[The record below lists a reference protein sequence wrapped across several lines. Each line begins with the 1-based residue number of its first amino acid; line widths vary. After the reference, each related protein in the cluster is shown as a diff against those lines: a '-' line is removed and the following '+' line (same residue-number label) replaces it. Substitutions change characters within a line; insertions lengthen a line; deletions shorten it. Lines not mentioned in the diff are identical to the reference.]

1 MWIWNHPNWPNYSY
15 DASDFSER
23 VDAFYR
29 SAERI
34 AGQVEALSSSNQEN
48 AVVDLMLSEAIT
60 TSAIEGE
67 NLDRDSV
74 RSSLL
79 NLVGREIVSAGSDD
93 KAAGA
98 AAQIVDVRRNWDQ
111 PLSHE
116 MLGRWQSMVV
126 VEQFTSN
133 VMRGAYRNSPE
144 PMQIISG
151 RYIGQPHTVH
161 YEAPPTSKVPAEME
175 RFLDWYNSTSPVTG
189 DNEDLPGPVRAAVAH
204 VWFEN
209 IHPFDDGNG
218 RVGRAI
224 SDHALSQSLGRPTLA
239 CLATAIND
247 DRNSYYSEL
256 KKVGKGE
263 INLSSFLDY
272 FTQAVNRAQ
281 EIAKAEVAFVLDK
294 TRFYDS
300 YGDKLNERQGKV
312 IARIFKEGRTVFKGG
327 LSAKNYVSIA
337 KCSPATATRD
347 LVELRDFGAMVSHG
361 QGRSTRYV
369 IAFPEPQQAAF
380 LTRGSTQGVKTY
392 GIEPCP

>member
-23 VDAFYR
+23 VETFYR

-67 NLDRDSV
+67 KLDRDSV

-79 NLVGREIVSAGSDD
+79 NLIGRVTANTGSDD

-98 AAQIVDVRRNWDQ
+98 AALIVDVRQHWDQ
-111 PLSHE
+111 PLTHE

-126 VEQFTSN
+126 VEQFISN
-133 VMRGAYRNSPE
+133 VTRGAYRNSPE

-161 YEAPPTSKVPAEME
+161 YEAPPAEEVPAEME

-189 DNEDLPGPVRAAVAH
+189 KKEKLPGPIRAAVAH

-239 CLATAIND
+239 CLATAINN

-256 KKVGKGE
+256 EKIGKGE
-263 INLSSFLDY
+263 INLNSFLDY
-272 FTQAVNRAQ
+272 FTKAVNLAQ
-281 EIAKAEVAFVLDK
+281 EITKAEIAFVLDK
-294 TRFYDS
+294 TRFFDCH
-300 YGDKLNERQGKV
+300 GNKMNERQNKV
-312 IARIFKEGRTVFKGG
+312 IARIFEEGRAGFKGG

-347 LVELRDFGAMVSHG
+347 LAELRDMGALVSHG
-361 QGRSTRYV
+361 QGRSTRYD
-369 IAFPEPQQAAF
+369 ISYPERRQTAAW
-380 LTRGSTQGVKTY
+380 LALH
-392 GIEPCP
+392 P

>member
-15 DASDFSER
+15 DASDFTER
-23 VDAFYR
+23 VEVFYR
-29 SAERI
+29 TAERI

-79 NLVGREIVSAGSDD
+79 NLIGHKAVSPGSDD

-98 AAQIVDVRRNWDQ
+98 AALIVDVRQNWDQ

-116 MLGRWQSMVV
+116 TLGRWQSMVV

-151 RYIGQPHTVH
+151 RYIGQPYTVH
-161 YEAPPTSKVPAEME
+161 YEAPPAGEVPAEME
-175 RFLDWYNSTSPVTG
+175 RFLDWYNSTSPVNG
-189 DNEDLPGPVRAAVAH
+189 QGEDLPGPIRAAVAQ

-218 RVGRAI
+218 RVGRSI

-247 DRNSYYSEL
+247 DRSGYYAEL
-256 KKVGKGE
+256 EKVGKGK
-263 INLSSFLDY
+263 INLNGFLDY
-272 FTQAVNRAQ
+272 FTQVVNKAQ
-281 EIAKAEVAFVLDK
+281 EITKAEVAFVLDK

-300 YGDKLNERQGKV
+300 HGEQLNDRQAKV
-312 IARIFKEGRTVFKGG
+312 IARIFEEGRAGFKVG
-327 LSAKNYVSIA
+327 LSARNYLSIA

-347 LVELRDFGAMVSHG
+347 LAELRDMGVLVSYG
-361 QGRSTRYV
+361 QGRSTRYE
-369 IAFPEPQQAAF
+369 ISYPEPQQTSAWPY
-380 LTRGSTQGVKTY
+380 TRDPKLPPGRADK
-392 GIEPCP
+392 